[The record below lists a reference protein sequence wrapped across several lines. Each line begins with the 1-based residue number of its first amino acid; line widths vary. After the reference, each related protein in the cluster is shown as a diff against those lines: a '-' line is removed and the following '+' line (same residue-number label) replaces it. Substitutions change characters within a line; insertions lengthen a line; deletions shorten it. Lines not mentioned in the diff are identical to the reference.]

1 MTMLWQARVMHEHR
15 DPNDELMHS
24 GEEFK
29 GRGEGISPTLI
40 GLVLLAVAS
49 VIFIVQNSDRSKV
62 RFLFFTVT
70 TRVWVGVVVAIALGV
85 VLDRLF
91 SIWWRRRKERE

>member
-1 MTMLWQARVMHEHR
+1 MHEHR
-15 DPNDELMHS
+15 DPDDELLNS
-24 GEEFK
+24 SEEFK
-29 GRGEGISPTLI
+29 GRGDGISPTLV
-40 GLVLLAVAS
+40 GLVVLAVAS

-62 RFLFFTVT
+62 RFLFISVT

-91 SIWWRRRKERE
+91 SIWWRRRKERN

>member
-1 MTMLWQARVMHEHR
+1 MHEHPEIG
-15 DPNDELMHS
+15 DIGNS
-24 GEEFK
+24 GQEFK
-29 GRGEGISPTLI
+29 GRGEGISPSLI

-85 VLDRLF
+85 VLDRVF
-91 SIWWRRRKERE
+91 AIWWRRRRDRE

>member
-1 MTMLWQARVMHEHR
+1 MHEHR
-15 DPNDELMHS
+15 ESDEIGNS

-29 GRGEGISPTLI
+29 GRGDGISPTLI

-62 RFLFFTVT
+62 RFLFISVT

-91 SIWWRRRKERE
+91 SIWWRRRKERG

>member
-1 MTMLWQARVMHEHR
+1 MHEHPEIG
-15 DPNDELMHS
+15 DIGNS
-24 GEEFK
+24 GQEFK
-29 GRGEGISPTLI
+29 GRGEGISPSLI

-62 RFLFFTVT
+62 RFLFFSVT

-91 SIWWRRRKERE
+91 AIWWRRRRDRE

>member
-1 MTMLWQARVMHEHR
+1 MHEHR
-15 DPNDELMHS
+15 DDVDEIGNS
-24 GEEFK
+24 GQEFK

-40 GLVLLAVAS
+40 GLVLLVGAS
-49 VIFIVQNSDRSKV
+49 VVFIVQNSDRSKV
-62 RFLFFTVT
+62 RFLFFSMT

-91 SIWWRRRKERE
+91 SIWWRRRKERN